1 VAQEY
6 EYQDRWE
13 MRDSWRIGAP
23 KQSVSISIS
32 AALRASFLVLDRTP
46 SSPGPPFCVK
56 LGPEEKQIENEA
68 K

>member
-1 VAQEY
+1 
-6 EYQDRWE
+6 

-23 KQSVSISIS
+23 EQSVSILIS